1 MINDSITFCI
11 SGMTVKFYNATDEF
25 CWNASKTESNR
36 KIWYFH
42 YCLCARVL
50 MRKEIGPTKPQ
61 YGFSESALV
70 FVRDIAPGDIVGETR
85 KNGLKY
91 YYKIKNHVS

>member
-1 MINDSITFCI
+1 
-11 SGMTVKFYNATDEF
+11 
-25 CWNASKTESNR
+25 
-36 KIWYFH
+36 
-42 YCLCARVL
+42 

-61 YGFSESALV
+61 YGFSESVLA